1 MRSIRKVRSA
11 NDGRHRR
18 HLRVRK
24 KIEGTPE
31 RPRLVV
37 FRSSKH
43 IYAQLVDDQKGVTLA
58 GVADTSDGMQI
69 DGKGEVSRSFGVG
82 ELLAAKAKETGIA
95 KVVFDRGGY
104 QYHGRVKA
112 VADGARKGGLEFYG
126 RAKRRHSRFD
136 QRPGGRRSR
145 GGIARASRPQHRGA
159 SPAPRPPRSEEHTSE
174 LQS

>member
-24 KIEGTPE
+24 KIAGTPE

-43 IYAQLVDDQKGVTLA
+43 IYAQLVDDEGGLPLA
-58 GVADTSDGMQI
+58 GATDTSEGVQVE
-69 DGKGEVSRSFGVG
+69 GKGKVARSFAVG
-82 ELLAAKAKETGIA
+82 KLIAAKAKEKGIA

-112 VADGARKGGLEFYG
+112 VADGARKGGLEF
-126 RAKRRHSRFD
+126 
-136 QRPGGRRSR
+136 
-145 GGIARASRPQHRGA
+145 
-159 SPAPRPPRSEEHTSE
+159 
-174 LQS
+174 